1 LCAQDYFWL
10 FISVHHCSL
19 GSCSSVDDEFSP
31 LPDWLHWLEECPS
44 TNRWAIDHAAELQH
58 GDVVFT
64 RRQTAGRGQ
73 HGRTWH
79 SPAGVLTT
87 SLVLDHLLPHQLP
100 GLSLVA
106 GLAVIRAVEA
116 RVPDLSNK
124 LQLKWANDV
133 FAAGRKLAG
142 ILCEATSG
150 SQSAAT
156 RVVVGI
162 GLNRCVDFAQAGLS
176 PAQIGHAISLHQ
188 LAPVIPTEWELLA
201 QLRDSLLQMT
211 DLLRTIDASEAGL
224 TPFLS
229 ELHDRD
235 FLRNRPLTVSLAEES
250 FIGQGTGIDGMG
262 RLLVELPG
270 GGVKAFVSGR
280 VVDWD
285 DEVKE

>member
-1 LCAQDYFWL
+1 MDA
-10 FISVHHCSL
+10 
-19 GSCSSVDDEFSP
+19 EFSP

-87 SLVLDHLLPHQLP
+87 SLVLDHLLPHQLS

-106 GLAVIRAVEA
+106 GLAVIQAVEA
-116 RVPDLSNK
+116 RVPELTNL

-150 SQSAAT
+150 KQFSAT

-176 PAQIGHAISLHQ
+176 SAQIGHAISLHQ
-188 LAPVIPTEWELLA
+188 LTPVIPTEWELLA

-211 DLLRTIDASEAGL
+211 DVLRTIDASEAGL

-229 ELHDRD
+229 ELYDRD
-235 FLRNRPLTVSLAEES
+235 FLRDRPITFSLAEAS
-250 FIGQGTGIDGMG
+250 FAGWGAGIDGMG
-262 RLLVELPG
+262 RLLVALPG
-270 GGVKAFVSGR
+270 GAVRAFLSGR
-280 VVDWD
+280 VNGWG
-285 DEVKE
+285 EVGKEVQE